1 MIEKLKIKVIY
12 DDFLLKIR
20 LSEEQIKIL
29 NMLLNKESIT
39 KISMSLNISERTVSY
54 EIRKIKDMFNV
65 YLELEKSKLN
75 ALEK

>member
-39 KISMSLNISERTVSY
+39 KISMNLSISERTVGY
-54 EIRKIKDMFNV
+54 EIRKIKDLYNM
-65 YLELEKSKLN
+65 YIELEKSKLN